1 MGKTLTNEEFLKKL
15 EDKNIKYVPLE
26 EYGGQYVKIKWQ
38 CCNNSSHIFEVAPR
52 TILSNKGGCPYCS
65 HRKVFV
71 GETDMWTT
79 NPELASM
86 LKNPDDGYKHFA
98 TGSQKVDWIC
108 PCCGFEIK
116 NKIINNVRM
125 QGLSCPRC
133 SDGMS
138 FAEKFVYELFNQ
150 LCCDFIHDKTTD
162 WPDGKRYDFYI
173 PEMNLIVETNGAQ
186 HYNSSFARLSDKTRN
201 ARTLD
206 EEIAND
212 EYKKQLALS
221 NGIEHYVVLDC
232 SKSDL
237 DYIKKSILDSEL
249 SMLFDLSNIDWC
261 KCFKA
266 TITSNVMLC
275 ANLWNDGMKNTQD
288 ISDYT
293 GIHIS
298 SVISNLK
305 KAAKSGL
312 CDFVI
317 NYKKIKNKNEKIDEV
332 CRLWNSGVHDTIEIA
347 KIANISKSYTTTL
360 LKIGRDNKL
369 CDYRDQRGHNR
380 GKSLLCVETGCI
392 YDSIASVTRDGYS
405 PSCVSNCC
413 NGKSETYMN
422 KHWQFI

>member
-15 EDKNIKYVPLE
+15 EDKHIEYVPLE
-26 EYGGQYVKIKWQ
+26 EYSGQYVKIKWQ
-38 CCNNSSHIFEVAPR
+38 CCNNSSHIFEIAPR
-52 TILSNKGGCPYCS
+52 SILDGKAGCPYCS

-79 NPELASM
+79 NPDLASM
-86 LKNPDDGYKHFA
+86 LKNPDDGYKYFA

-108 PCCGFEIK
+108 PSCGLGI
-116 NKIINNVRM
+116 NKTINNVNM
-125 QGLSCPRC
+125 YGLSCPRC

-138 FAEKFVYELFNQ
+138 FSEKLIYELLSQ
-150 LCCDFIHDKTTD
+150 LDCEFVHDKTTTWSD
-162 WPDGKRYDFYI
+162 NKRYDFYI
-173 PEMNLIVETNGAQ
+173 STMSLIIETNGSQ
-186 HYNSSFARLSDKTRN
+186 HYGHSFVRFSDETRKP
-201 ARTLD
+201 RTLD

-212 EYKKQLALS
+212 EYKKKLALS

-232 SKSDL
+232 RESDL
-237 DYIKKSILDSEL
+237 DYIKASILDSEL
-249 SMLFDLSNIDWC
+249 STLFDLSNIDWC

-266 TITSNVMLC
+266 TATSNIMLC

-317 NYKKIKNKNEKIDEV
+317 NYNKNRK
-332 CRLWNSGVHDTIEIA
+332 R
-347 KIANISKSYTTTL
+347 YP
-360 LKIGRDNKL
+360 NKV
-369 CDYRDQRGHNR
+369 
-380 GKSLLCVETGCI
+380 LCVETQKVYEYI
-392 YDSIASVTRDGYS
+392 KDVKEDGYS
-405 PSCVSNCC
+405 NSHVSKCC
-413 NGKSETYMN
+413 HGIIETAYGM
-422 KHWQFI
+422 HWQFI

>member
-26 EYGGQYVKIKWQ
+26 EYSGQYVKIKWQ
-38 CCNNSSHIFEVAPR
+38 CCNNSNHIFEIAPR
-52 TILSNKGGCPYCS
+52 SILDGKAGCPYCS

-79 NPELASM
+79 KPELASM
-86 LKNPDDGYKHFA
+86 LKNPDDGYKYFA
-98 TGSQKVDWIC
+98 TGGQKVDWIC
-108 PCCGFEIK
+108 PCCGLEL
-116 NKIINNVRM
+116 NKTINNVNM
-125 QGLSCPRC
+125 YGLACPRC

-138 FAEKFVYELFNQ
+138 FSEKFVYELFNQ
-150 LCCDFIHDKTTD
+150 LGCDFIHDRTTD
-162 WPDGKRYDFYI
+162 WSDGKRYDFYI
-173 PEMNLIVETNGAQ
+173 PLMNLIVETNGVQ
-186 HYNSSFARLSDKTRN
+186 HYNSSFVRMHSETRN

-212 EYKKQLALS
+212 KYKKQLALS
-221 NGIEHYVVLDC
+221 NGIEHYVELDC

-249 SMLFDLSNIDWC
+249 SILFDLSNIDWR

-266 TITSNVMLC
+266 TTTSNVMLC

-317 NYKKIKNKNEKIDEV
+317 NYKKNKSRYKPV
-332 CRLWNSGVHDTIEIA
+332 
-347 KIANISKSYTTTL
+347 
-360 LKIGRDNKL
+360 
-369 CDYRDQRGHNR
+369 
-380 GKSLLCVETGCI
+380 LCVETQKTYECI
-392 YDSIASVTRDGYS
+392 QRVKDDNYCPTSI
-405 PSCVSNCC
+405 SNCC
-413 NGKSETYMN
+413 SGKRDIAYGM
-422 KHWQFI
+422 HWRFV

>member
-26 EYGGQYVKIKWQ
+26 EYSGQYVKIKWQ
-38 CCNNSSHIFEVAPR
+38 CCNNFNHIFEIAPR
-52 TILSNKGGCPYCS
+52 SILDGKAGCPYCS

-86 LKNPDDGYKHFA
+86 LKNPDDGYKYFA
-98 TGSQKVDWIC
+98 TGGQKVDWIC
-108 PCCGFEIK
+108 PCCGLEL
-116 NKIINNVRM
+116 NKAINNVNM
-125 QGLSCPRC
+125 YGLACPRC

-138 FAEKFVYELFNQ
+138 FSEKFVYELFNQ
-150 LCCDFIHDKTTD
+150 LDCDFIHDRTTN
-162 WPDGKRYDFYI
+162 WSDGKRYDFYI
-173 PEMNLIVETNGAQ
+173 PLMNLIVETNGVQ
-186 HYNSSFARLSDKTRN
+186 HYSSSFVRMHSETRN

-212 EYKKQLALS
+212 EYKKQLALF
-221 NGIEHYVVLDC
+221 NGIEHYVELDC

-249 SMLFDLSNIDWC
+249 SILFDLSNIDWR
-261 KCFKA
+261 KCLKA
-266 TITSNVMLC
+266 TATSNVMLC
-275 ANLWNDGMKNTQD
+275 VNLWNDGMKSTQD

-317 NYKKIKNKNEKIDEV
+317 NYKKNKSRYKPV
-332 CRLWNSGVHDTIEIA
+332 
-347 KIANISKSYTTTL
+347 
-360 LKIGRDNKL
+360 
-369 CDYRDQRGHNR
+369 
-380 GKSLLCVETGCI
+380 LCVETQKTYECI
-392 YDSIASVTRDGYS
+392 QRVKDDNYCPTSI
-405 PSCVSNCC
+405 SNCC
-413 NGKSETYMN
+413 RGKRDIAYGM
-422 KHWQFI
+422 HWRFV

>member
-52 TILSNKGGCPYCS
+52 TILSNKGDCPYCS

-79 NPELASM
+79 NPELSSM

-116 NKIINNVRM
+116 NKTINNVRM

-150 LCCDFIHDKTTD
+150 LCCDFIHDRTTD
-162 WPDGKRYDFYI
+162 WSDGKRYDFYI
-173 PEMNLIVETNGAQ
+173 PLMNLIVETNGVQ
-186 HYNSSFARLSDKTRN
+186 HYNSSFVRMHSETRN

-212 EYKKQLALS
+212 KYKKQLALS
-221 NGIEHYVVLDC
+221 NGIEHYVELDC

-249 SMLFDLSNIDWC
+249 SILFDLSNIDWR

-266 TITSNVMLC
+266 TATSNVVLC
-275 ANLWNDGMKNTQD
+275 ANLWNDGMKSTQD

-317 NYKKIKNKNEKIDEV
+317 NYKKNKSRYKPV
-332 CRLWNSGVHDTIEIA
+332 
-347 KIANISKSYTTTL
+347 
-360 LKIGRDNKL
+360 
-369 CDYRDQRGHNR
+369 
-380 GKSLLCVETGCI
+380 LCVETQKTYECI
-392 YDSIASVTRDGYS
+392 QRVKDDNYCPTSI
-405 PSCVSNCC
+405 SNCC
-413 NGKSETYMN
+413 SGKRDVAYGM
-422 KHWQFI
+422 HWRFV